1 MEEVAKGAEMVK
13 QVAGEAL
20 ADFLEER
27 LRIFTDSHAYWNDFI
42 NDINYPCPVRVQN
55 SHFRRSEH
63 RKIVKGTRNP

>member
-1 MEEVAKGAEMVK
+1 MEDVAKGAEMVQ
-13 QVAGEAL
+13 QVAGQAVGK
-20 ADFLEER
+20 FLEER

-42 NDINYPCPVRVQN
+42 DRINYPCPVRVQN

>member
-1 MEEVAKGAEMVK
+1 MQDVAKGADEVR
-13 QVAGEAL
+13 QVAGQAL
-20 ADFLEER
+20 NDFLEER

-42 NDINYPCPVRVQN
+42 NEVNYPCPVRVQN